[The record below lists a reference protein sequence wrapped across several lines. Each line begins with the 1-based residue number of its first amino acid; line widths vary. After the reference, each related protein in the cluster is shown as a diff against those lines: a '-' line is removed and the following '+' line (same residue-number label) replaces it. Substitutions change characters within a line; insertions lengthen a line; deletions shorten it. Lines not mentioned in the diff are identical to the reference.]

1 MLHMLEGLAGSD
13 DIDHQIA
20 VLHELNTTLTMASGH
35 QGQMRLGPALP
46 ILVGLLSSPSGE
58 VCLLA
63 VRALNTAIDI
73 APRAALTISAEGALP
88 VLCRHLLHIAD
99 IDLAEQCLKCLQL
112 VAAEAPRPVIDA
124 GGLKACTAYF
134 DFFPAALQRT
144 ALNTVATLCTPGV
157 LGRKEDVPRL
167 LEIIPLLSS
176 LLSGGH
182 DSTSAALAQAA
193 SLCLERLS
201 AAFAAPRTSSS
212 SSSSSSSAAS
222 DRAVLLQ
229 QQQQQLRRLEGGAAA
244 AAAEAAA
251 RSGKATQQPERWKAA
266 FVLELGASSG
276 VLTQWLGTLRG
287 ATLGAAA
294 GSSGG
299 GSSSSSSGTVDNEV
313 LWQRQ
318 TQVLASLERMVA
330 TAPAVVA
337 SLYEKGGAAVLRDLL
352 AEYVGRAESEAG
364 RTEVAADVAATDEQQ
379 PLADG
384 EARLLEILQLAAAML
399 PAPEDKGTGIELGR
413 TGSAA
418 AGDADEEEN
427 DMMDLVTF
435 AVPEMAPPRS
445 KQLQT
450 EAAIAA
456 DAAVAAAMSEEWACR
471 ACTFVNSAANKLHC
485 EMCTTLN
492 PHARA
497 AKAAAAAAGMH
508 ASPPLKPSPALSAA
522 LGLSSDSPP
531 HFDLGAAAVASA
543 AKQAPLL
550 AGHMVAEAAQVP
562 TLGDVYLHKPVYVRT
577 YCETLLPLLLRLV
590 PACSS
595 PAVDAPV
602 LRILSS
608 LFALKAYPAA
618 GGGQGEDMAATL
630 GQLLGTGG
638 RDVAVKVK
646 ALELGLA
653 LLSERDDD
661 SSSSSSSS
669 GDASLYRELF
679 LRHGVVL
686 QVQRS
691 VSSASQQP
699 VKASKSKGKGKGRS
713 KQQQSV
719 LELPPAVVGSSTV
732 VHDAAYTAAAEAF
745 LSAYEAGR
753 SGKRQ
758 SSGET
763 LESTALASLKQIAAA
778 LRAAAAAPPGTTAEP
793 AAAAVVLPAVTV
805 EQQKRG
811 KKRARTAASST
822 TVVPT
827 AVVSEESSMESSS
840 VDAAAGAALH
850 ALAQAVLSEHGI
862 TAFELEDSGVVP
874 ALVAYMLSSLPPPS
888 TEAEQWLAERQARA
902 HRLQAFATAFMA
914 PSSSSSSSAP
924 PVLPRFIA
932 KVQDCL
938 RAAADGL
945 QVVRHG
951 GASEQARLRQGLSS
965 GLQTA

>member
-182 DSTSAALAQAA
+182 DSTSAALSQAA

-201 AAFAAPRTSSS
+201 AAFASPRAGN
-212 SSSSSSSAAS
+212 SSAAN
-222 DRAVLLQ
+222 DRAALLL
-229 QQQQQLRRLEGGAAA
+229 QQQQQLRRLESGSSAAA
-244 AAAEAAA
+244 LAAAEAAA

-287 ATLGAAA
+287 AAPGAGAAA

-299 GSSSSSSGTVDNEV
+299 GSSSSSGSSSGTVDNEV

-364 RTEVAADVAATDEQQ
+364 RSDVAGDVAAASDEQQ

-413 TGSAA
+413 AGSDA
-418 AGDADEEEN
+418 DADEDEEA
-427 DMMDLVTF
+427 DLM
-435 AVPEMAPPRS
+435 AVAPVMAPPRS

-522 LGLSSDSPP
+522 LGLSSDAPP
-531 HFDLGAAAVASA
+531 HFDLGAAAVAPA

-550 AGHMVAEAAQVP
+550 AGHMVAEAAQVA
-562 TLGDVYLHKPVYVRT
+562 TLGDVYLHRPVYVKT

-618 GGGQGEDMAATL
+618 TGGQGEAMAATL

-661 SSSSSSSS
+661 SSSSTSSSSSSSSSSS
-669 GDASLYRELF
+669 GDAGLYRELF

-691 VSSASQQP
+691 VSSAPQQP

-713 KQQQSV
+713 KQQIA
-719 LELPPAVVGSSTV
+719 ELPPAVVASSTV

-778 LRAAAAAPPGTTAEP
+778 LRAAAAAPPGATAEP
-793 AAAAVVLPAVTV
+793 AAAVVVPAVIV

-811 KKRARTAASST
+811 KKRARTAASTT

-827 AVVSEESSMESSS
+827 AVVSEDNSKESSS
-840 VDAAAGAALH
+840 LDAAAEAALH

-874 ALVAYMLSSLPPPS
+874 ALVAYMLSSLPPPT
-888 TEAEQWLAERQARA
+888 TEAAQWLAERQARA
-902 HRLQAFATAFMA
+902 HRLQAFAAAFMT
-914 PSSSSSSSAP
+914 PSSSSAA

-951 GASEQARLRQGLSS
+951 GASEQARFR
-965 GLQTA
+965 